1 MRIWSWQH
9 VSAIHCWVEPSL
21 LLSSF
26 SILYLLWFWHPIFC
40 VLLHFCHLLFI
51 TQLLQYIF
59 FSAFFCFII
68 FVSGIFVLIIF
79 SFRLFLASFL
89 FSICGFFSTFYAT
102 SFDIF
107 RCDSIS
113 QHLPLSVSGSVG
125 DSFRLEIAIA
135 SPNFGSLFICR
146 ERGLRA
152 FWHVVLK
159 IFARK
164 QPLSGKF

>member
-1 MRIWSWQH
+1 M
-9 VSAIHCWVEPSL
+9 L
-21 LLSSF
+21 LECCLILTLPHSFF

-68 FVSGIFVLIIF
+68 FVLIIF

-89 FSICGFFSTFYAT
+89 FSICGFFSTFYAS

-152 FWHVVLK
+152 F
-159 IFARK
+159 
-164 QPLSGKF
+164 